1 MDTYAS
7 FQELKRYETE
17 GIDFVIRHRLAKAPI
32 AIMAPHGG
40 GIEPG
45 TAAIADAMAGDAFN
59 FYAFVGLKPS
69 GNRHLHLTSSRFDEP
84 QGLAIARQAHTVVTI
99 HGSRHQQAFVAIGG
113 RNPSLR
119 IAIRQSLQAH
129 GIRAAISREKGLR
142 GINKHNLCNRCRS
155 NQGVQLEI
163 SKGLRQSWF
172 KTLAPGSGRQATACF
187 APFVAALKD
196 VLTSHVRSLEATKDP
211 LGQAI

>member
-7 FQELKRYETE
+7 FQELRRHETE
-17 GIDFVIRHRLAKAPI
+17 GTDFVIRQRLAKAPI

-45 TAAIADAMAGDAFN
+45 TAAIADAVAGSAFS

-84 QGLAIARQAHTVVTI
+84 RGLAIVNQTHTVVTI
-99 HGSRHQQAFVAIGG
+99 HGSRHQQAIVAIGG
-113 RNPSLR
+113 RNQLLQS
-119 IAIRQSLQAH
+119 AIRQSLQAH

-142 GINKHNLCNRCRS
+142 GINKHNLCNRCRCK
-155 NQGVQLEI
+155 QGLQLEI
-163 SKGLRQSWF
+163 SKGLRQSLF
-172 KTLAPGSGRQATACF
+172 KSLAPGAGRQTTAHF
-187 APFVAALKD
+187 KPLVAALKD
-196 VLTSHVRSLEATKDP
+196 VLGLYVRSIAAEKGPLE
-211 LGQAI
+211 QAI